1 MTTALQ
7 APQGASASNGT
18 PTGSN
23 PVALLST
30 RLSKVALEEIARTL
44 GCDDTT
50 ASRVRSG
57 ERARSVADLAKL
69 IPLCGLKLVDKDKI
83 CVDRPTYDA
92 MTLIASKA
100 MANQETARK
109 LIWDEEQG

>member
-1 MTTALQ
+1 MTAGLSPLDGATPSNLATA
-7 APQGASASNGT
+7 
-18 PTGSN
+18 GSN
-23 PVALLST
+23 PVAVLST
-30 RLSKVALEEIARTL
+30 RLSKVALEEIARAL

-57 ERARSVADLAKL
+57 ERARSVMDLAKL
-69 IPLCGLKLVDKDKI
+69 IPLCGLKLVDKDKV

-100 MANQETARK
+100 MANPQTART